1 MEIKELTREE
11 MGGLI
16 AGIHAL
22 GKDRLRDLVLQIW
35 QMSEGYEQVEIDN
48 RRLVRELD
56 VLINGENAAQQAS
69 LCDIVAQVR
78 SEGLKA
84 VPAADEKYLRRIDE
98 ALADYDTVG
107 DAISLLEDFKAML
120 TGSPAPAVPEGWKLV
135 PIEPTPE
142 MCDISHV
149 GVDVCTGMAADD
161 EYYSING
168 DYAAKVYRAMLAA
181 APAPGGEH
189 GN

>member
-84 VPAADEKYLRRIDE
+84 VPAPGWTGQADADAALVMLDRIDTTDSDDDCLIE
-98 ALADYDTVG
+98 EVKS
-107 DAISLLEDFKAML
+107 IIRR
-120 TGSPAPAVPEGWKLV
+120 LV
-135 PIEPTPE
+135 
-142 MCDISHV
+142 
-149 GVDVCTGMAADD
+149 
-161 EYYSING
+161 
-168 DYAAKVYRAMLAA
+168 AAKAPA
-181 APAPGGEH
+181 APAMKAVVWRHDDGPFAVAAITRSKSIADGWIANGWKVTPLYELVEPGGND
-189 GN
+189 GR

>member
-69 LCDIVAQVR
+69 LCDIVAQVK

-84 VPAADEKYLRRIDE
+84 
-98 ALADYDTVG
+98 
-107 DAISLLEDFKAML
+107 
-120 TGSPAPAVPEGWKLV
+120 APAMKAVVWRHDDGPFAGAALTRAKSVADNWVSKGWKVTPLYELV
-135 PIEPTPE
+135 E
-142 MCDISHV
+142 
-149 GVDVCTGMAADD
+149 
-161 EYYSING
+161 
-168 DYAAKVYRAMLAA
+168 
-181 APAPGGEH
+181 PGGEH
-189 GN
+189 G